1 MIKVKV
7 NNKHQVSVKSDRIKD
22 GDIAEF
28 IDDMTLIFDAL
39 VVTAMEMASAKEIP
53 EIHLLATAA
62 SIGAIFDEALQ
73 GIKEYVEELKPT
85 SPQKM
90 TEFDIEINLDDLDE
104 IRRQM
109 QDMEEGENDE

>member
-7 NNKHQVSVKSDRIKD
+7 NNKHQVSIKSDRIKD

-28 IDDMTLIFDAL
+28 IGDMTLVFDAL
-39 VVTAMEMASAKEIP
+39 VITAMEMAQAKEIP
-53 EIHLLATAA
+53 EIHLLATAG

-73 GIKEYVEELKPT
+73 GIKEYIEDITPKA
-85 SPQKM
+85 SPKM

-109 QDMEEGENDE
+109 EDMDEGDDE

>member
-7 NNKHQVSVKSDRIKD
+7 NNKHQVSIKSDRIKD

-28 IDDMTLIFDAL
+28 IGDMTLVFDAL
-39 VVTAMEMASAKEIP
+39 VITAMEMAQAKEIP
-53 EIHLLATAA
+53 EIHLLAT
-62 SIGAIFDEALQ
+62 FDEALQ
-73 GIKEYVEELKPT
+73 GIKEYIEDITPKA
-85 SPQKM
+85 SPKM

-109 QDMEEGENDE
+109 EDMDEGDDE